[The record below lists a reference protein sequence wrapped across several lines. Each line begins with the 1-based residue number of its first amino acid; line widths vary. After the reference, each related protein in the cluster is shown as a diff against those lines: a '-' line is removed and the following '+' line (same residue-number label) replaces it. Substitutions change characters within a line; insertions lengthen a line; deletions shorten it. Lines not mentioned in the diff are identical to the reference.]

1 MKPYTR
7 SIIELFDGKKRYLIP
22 LYQRHYAWRS
32 SPQLELLWEDIERA
46 IERINID
53 RSALSPHFMGAIV
66 VSQIKTF
73 GKQVQAFEIIDGQQ
87 RLTTFQLLISALR
100 DVAARNAS
108 KYAAELQK
116 YLLNDGVM
124 ENSNTERY
132 KVWPSLTDRRSFVSL
147 IDPSIDLNEISSK
160 PSDEDGIV
168 RRSTD
173 AHAFF
178 VARIEEHVQSDGSGY
193 DEGRLETLFEALKE
207 GLAIVSIE
215 LEGGDDPQTIFETL
229 NSRGVDLSQADLL
242 RNFIFQRAKG
252 LGQTSGSLNVDALY
266 EKHWLPLDRAFW
278 HQNASRGRQSRQRL
292 DWMFTD
298 HLSMHV
304 GEIVSVETL
313 FEKYRRWI
321 LHDRPFDTIADEL
334 HSISSTEEI
343 EKRLFNQSKA
353 DPVGNFG
360 RFADAFDVSTAMPLV
375 VFLSIEP
382 SVSNRLLEALTALES
397 YILRRDVCGLP
408 TKNYNR
414 FFVGIVARLRSTAD
428 DKVDELVSYL
438 STRSLDLD
446 RWPDDAEFREGCV
459 SRDQY
464 KGPRQP
470 RLRYILEAIEQIKR
484 SALTEDIEIRS
495 PLTIEHIMPQ
505 SWRAAWPIPAS
516 DDHKP
521 GDLNHSVVILEAA
534 REAAINRLGNL
545 TLLTHSLNT
554 TVSNGPFSIKMPAV
568 RAHSSLAL
576 NRDLNGIDKW
586 DETAIAERSA
596 LFFNIARKR
605 WMAPKREGATDL
617 KRIDA
622 AVLLAQSKI
631 GLPPDGT
638 QCRFSYAGTEFI
650 GFIEN
655 GALLIEGF
663 NDQYSSF
670 SAASAAVTKTNRNG
684 WMDWYLLGDGKN
696 WVLADQWRKSCREE
710 VVGVSVL
717 SGDRRKPGA
726 TPSNIYSRPGSQ
738 NIVSLLNSK
747 RSLFRIPRR
756 RSRMA
761 GRTAHRQGG
770 RRSQSASC

>member
-1 MKPYTR
+1 MYNPTTV
-7 SIIELFDGKKRYLIP
+7 GTM
-22 LYQRHYAWRS
+22 
-32 SPQLELLWEDIERA
+32 RA
-46 IERINID
+46 D
-53 RSALSPHFMGAIV
+53 
-66 VSQIKTF
+66 
-73 GKQVQAFEIIDGQQ
+73 
-87 RLTTFQLLISALR
+87 
-100 DVAARNAS
+100 
-108 KYAAELQK
+108 
-116 YLLNDGVM
+116 
-124 ENSNTERY
+124 
-132 KVWPSLTDRRSFVSL
+132 
-147 IDPSIDLNEISSK
+147 
-160 PSDEDGIV
+160 
-168 RRSTD
+168 
-173 AHAFF
+173 
-178 VARIEEHVQSDGSGY
+178 
-193 DEGRLETLFEALKE
+193 
-207 GLAIVSIE
+207 
-215 LEGGDDPQTIFETL
+215 
-229 NSRGVDLSQADLL
+229 
-242 RNFIFQRAKG
+242 
-252 LGQTSGSLNVDALY
+252 
-266 EKHWLPLDRAFW
+266 
-278 HQNASRGRQSRQRL
+278 
-292 DWMFTD
+292 
-298 HLSMHV
+298 
-304 GEIVSVETL
+304 
-313 FEKYRRWI
+313 
-321 LHDRPFDTIADEL
+321 
-334 HSISSTEEI
+334 
-343 EKRLFNQSKA
+343 
-353 DPVGNFG
+353 FG

-382 SVSNRLLEALTALES
+382 SVSNRLLEALAALES

-414 FFVGIVARLRSTAD
+414 FFVGIVARLRSTAGN
-428 DKVDELVSYL
+428 KVDELVSYL
-438 STRSLDLD
+438 SGRTLDLD

-505 SWRAAWPIPAS
+505 SWRSAWPIPAS

-534 REAAINRLGNL
+534 REAAINKLGNL

-586 DETAIAERSA
+586 DETAIGERSA
-596 LFFNIARKR
+596 SFFNIASKR

-622 AVLLAQSKI
+622 AVLLAQSRI

-655 GALLIEGF
+655 GALLVEGF

-670 SAASAAVTKTNRNG
+670 SAASVAVTKTNRNG

-696 WVLADQWRKSCREE
+696 WVLADQWRKSRRAE

-738 NIVSLLNSK
+738 NIVSLLYQRGAFSESLGVDREWLDEQLLDKVEGVHSQQAVSFAIMELRDEQGRVDTQGGKKSGSPIGKVWLLGTREESDADQGTAAEMQRFWAEFLHNLKLDDPEQPIPRPARLGYLAVMLPTPSSWLTVYRNMK
-747 RSLFRIPRR
+747 RGEVGVYLSCHDDTAGDSARQAVVDDWDAVKRELRGTAAVIHEDGRSLVRD
-756 RSRMA
+756 
-761 GRTAHRQGG
+761 
-770 RRSQSASC
+770 SQIFGVLDQPEVRAKAFAWLV